1 MEDRTLQEISL
12 NLIPDDI
19 PCASVGNSE
28 DVSKW
33 TVPQLKF
40 WLKCRRLNKQ
50 GLKKDLV
57 KKRHYYCK
65 E

>member
-1 MEDRTLQEISL
+1 MEDRALQEKSL

-28 DVSKW
+28 DVGKW
-33 TVPQLKF
+33 TIPQVKF
-40 WLKCRRLNKQ
+40 QLKCRRLDQQ

-57 KKRHYYCK
+57 EK
-65 E
+65 

>member
-1 MEDRTLQEISL
+1 MEDRTLQETSL

-19 PCASVGNSE
+19 PCALVGNSE
-28 DVSKW
+28 DVGKW

-40 WLKCRRLNKQ
+40 WLKCRRLNQQ

-57 KKRHYYCK
+57 KK
-65 E
+65 